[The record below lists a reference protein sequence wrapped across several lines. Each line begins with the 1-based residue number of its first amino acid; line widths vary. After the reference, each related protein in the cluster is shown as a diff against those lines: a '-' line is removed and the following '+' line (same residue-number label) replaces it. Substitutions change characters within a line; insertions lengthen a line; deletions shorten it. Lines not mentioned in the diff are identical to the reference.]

1 MREMAAECIKTIKLR
16 MRAYLSGRARRLLG
30 NTARSGKS
38 VFVSGVVTMDV
49 KRLQESRHARRRH
62 SWAPGG
68 GDVRHE
74 SDDICDVE
82 ASHAGQA
89 KKGSRPDGATR
100 TECGVEARHETARWI
115 ILLREFSRKA
125 RRSS

>member
-1 MREMAAECIKTIKLR
+1 MAAECIKTIKLR
-16 MRAYLSGRARRLLG
+16 MRACLSGRQRAR
-30 NTARSGKS
+30 TARHFPPGA
-38 VFVSGVVTMDV
+38 
-49 KRLQESRHARRRH
+49 KRLQESRHARQRH

-68 GDVRHE
+68 GDVHHE

-82 ASHAGQA
+82 APHPGRA

>member
-1 MREMAAECIKTIKLR
+1 MAAECIKTLNL
-16 MRAYLSGRARRLLG
+16 AGSGPEQPGILHRV
-30 NTARSGKS
+30 RSGFRSHGTPGKGT
-38 VFVSGVVTMDV
+38 V
-49 KRLQESRHARRRH
+49 H

-68 GDVRHE
+68 GDVHHE

-82 ASHAGQA
+82 APHAGRA